1 MLLPNALKISW
12 ERWRDERFYV
22 CCLNMSMTHTQES
35 QREIA
40 AYARQW
46 FSLKQILSLSML
58 YSSIVMQT
66 IVLCCITTTVS
77 RCNPTKSLVVW
88 DIYLTMRCCDL
99 YSVRSVILSFLCWC
113 LPDEA
118 HLLLRAARYRHLS
131 TIKSCQPYRVCPDW
145 RSGTGVLKLYFM
157 NVIKCQSV
165 CLTRSSYMFDVS
177 P

>member
-1 MLLPNALKISW
+1 
-12 ERWRDERFYV
+12 
-22 CCLNMSMTHTQES
+22 MSMTHTQES

-46 FSLKQILSLSML
+46 FSLKQVLSLSML
-58 YSSIVMQT
+58 YSSIVMQK

-77 RCNPTKSLVVW
+77 RCKSLVVW
-88 DIYLTMRCCDL
+88 DVYLAMRCCDL

-131 TIKSCQPYRVCPDW
+131 TIKSWNSQPYRVCPDW

-165 CLTRSSYMFDVS
+165 CLTRSSYRFYVS
-177 P
+177 PLY